1 MLEEYCPGIL
11 GAMADKFVQSGQPN
25 DVTAEYGAEEAM
37 GAMDISL
44 WY

>member
-11 GAMADKFVQSGQPN
+11 GAMADKFVQSGQPK
-25 DVTAEYGAEEAM
+25 YGAEEAM